1 MHLHA
6 APRTSRRIGMLS
18 LLGALSAF
26 GPLSMDMYLPAT
38 PTIAASLHA
47 SQTLVQLTMSGC
59 LAGLALG
66 QLVAGPLSDRL
77 GRKNPLLA
85 GLAAF
90 VVLSVACVMARDIET
105 LIAFRFLQGMAG
117 AAGVVLSLAM
127 VRDMY
132 EGSNLARV
140 LGSLTLVFG
149 LAPVLAPV
157 VGAQILRFTSWRG
170 VFAVLAAVGLA
181 LLIASCFLPETLP
194 RGRRTAARFRQLL
207 ADSRTLL
214 QDRRYAGNALAV
226 GFGTGALIT
235 YVSSL
240 PFIVEDGYRQSPQ
253 LFSLFFTVN
262 AIGLTAMAQLGSRLV
277 RRVSAWRLTR
287 AALSVLVLG
296 GAGFCA
302 AALMK
307 HPPLAALL
315 VPLFVFVAAFGMM
328 RPNATAL
335 ALAGQ
340 SSIAGTASAYLGAFQ
355 FTLGAVL
362 APLAGLAGLGSTG
375 PAGIIIGGLCVA
387 AFASQTLIVRR
398 RKPRAPGRLPLPD
411 WGREPDAWI
420 PALSQPGSDDGR
432 DQPSAAQPMPWTG
445 YDPGA
450 PPIPWVSSQS
460 PWASPAPRAGSPFP
474 WFTAAP
480 EGEPDPAGLPGRGD
494 SPIGS
499 WRPAAPGEPPVP
511 RRF

>member
-1 MHLHA
+1 
-6 APRTSRRIGMLS
+6 MLA

-66 QLVAGPLSDRL
+66 QLVAGPLSDSL
-77 GRKNPLLA
+77 GRKFPLLA

-90 VVLSVACVMARDIET
+90 AVLSVACVLARDIET

-157 VGAQILRFTSWRG
+157 VGGQILRFTSWRG
-170 VFAVLAAVGLA
+170 VFAVLAAVGLV
-181 LLIASCFLPETLP
+181 LLVASCFLPETLP
-194 RGRRTAARFRQLL
+194 RGRRTPARFRQLL

-240 PFIVEDGYRQSPQ
+240 PFIVEDGYHQSPQ
-253 LFSLFFTVN
+253 LFSVFFTIN
-262 AIGLTAMAQLGSRLV
+262 AVGLTAMAQLGTRLV

-287 AALSVLVLG
+287 AALCVLVVG

-302 AALMK
+302 ASLMK

-340 SSIAGTASAYLGAFQ
+340 ASIAGTASAYLGALQ

-398 RKPRAPGRLPLPD
+398 RKQRAPGQAPVPE
-411 WGREPDAWI
+411 WAGEPSPADAWV
-420 PALSQPGSDDGR
+420 PDLSQPGSGYGHR
-432 DQPSAAQPMPWTG
+432 DQPAPWQAAPVQPMPWTG

-450 PPIPWVSSQS
+450 PPTPWVSSQS
-460 PWASPAPRAGSPFP
+460 PWASPARATSPFP
-474 WFTAAP
+474 WFSPAP
-480 EGEPDPAGLPGRGD
+480 EDAPAPDALPGSGD